1 MVKQSNVDIAYDI
14 ISANST
20 PITFA
25 ELWSK
30 LSEIN
35 GYTEAEANRKIGSFY
50 TSLLLDG
57 RFVNLGDNTWDL
69 RSRYTFDKVTLDVN
83 ECYSEDEEVEIDPE
97 ENEDEKTS
105 DDEESEDSEEEKSDY
120 EE

>member
-1 MVKQSNVDIAYDI
+1 MVKQSNVDIAFDI
-14 ISANST
+14 VSANSS

-25 ELWSK
+25 DLWAK
-30 LSEIN
+30 LCEVN
-35 GYTEAEANRKIGSFY
+35 NYTEQEAARKIGSFY

-83 ECYSEDEEVEIDPE
+83 ECYSEDEEVELDPE
-97 ENEDEKTS
+97 EIEEEKSS
-105 DDEESEDSEEEKSDY
+105 DEDSEESDEEKEDY

>member
-1 MVKQSNVDIAYDI
+1 MVKKSNVDIAYDI
-14 ISANST
+14 IST
-20 PITFA
+20 QETKITFIDLWTKFC
-25 ELWSK
+25 EL
-30 LSEIN
+30 N
-35 GYTEAEANRKIGSFY
+35 GYSESEKMNRIGSFY

-69 RSRYTFDKVTLDVN
+69 RSRYKFDKVTLDVN

-97 ENEDEKTS
+97 ENEEEKE
-105 DDEESEDSEEEKSDY
+105 DEESSEEEKQEY

>member
-14 ISANST
+14 VSANGS

-25 ELWSK
+25 DLWAK
-30 LSEIN
+30 LCEVN
-35 GYTEAEANRKIGSFY
+35 NYTEQEATRKIGSFY

-69 RSRYTFDKVTLDVN
+69 RSRYKFDKVTLDVN
-83 ECYSEDEEVEIDPE
+83 ECYSEEDEVEQDQE
-97 ENEDEKTS
+97 EKEDENDSS
-105 DDEESEDSEEEKSDY
+105 DDEASDEEKEDDY
-120 EE
+120 VE

>member
-14 ISANST
+14 VSANGS

-25 ELWSK
+25 DLWAK
-30 LSEIN
+30 LCEVN
-35 GYTEAEANRKIGSFY
+35 NYTEQEATRKIGSFY

-69 RSRYTFDKVTLDVN
+69 RSRYKFDKITLDVN
-83 ECYSEDEEVEIDPE
+83 ECYSEEDEVEQDQE
-97 ENEDEKTS
+97 EKEDENDSS
-105 DDEESEDSEEEKSDY
+105 DDEASDEEKEDDY
-120 EE
+120 VE

>member
-14 ISANST
+14 VSANGS

-25 ELWSK
+25 DLWAK
-30 LSEIN
+30 LCEVN
-35 GYTEAEANRKIGSFY
+35 NYTEQEATRKIGSFY

-83 ECYSEDEEVEIDPE
+83 ECYSDDDETEIDPE
-97 ENEDEKTS
+97 EIEESKS
-105 DDEESEDSEEEKSDY
+105 EDEESSEEEKQDY

>member
-14 ISANST
+14 VSASST
-20 PITFA
+20 PVTFA

-35 GYTEAEANRKIGSFY
+35 NYTEQEIVRKISSFY

-69 RSRYTFDKVTLDVN
+69 RSRYTFDKATLDVN
-83 ECYSEDEEVEIDPE
+83 ECYSEDEEVELDPE
-97 ENEDEKTS
+97 EI
-105 DDEESEDSEEEKSDY
+105 EEEKSSDSED
-120 EE
+120 EETEEEKEDFEE

>member
-1 MVKQSNVDIAYDI
+1 MVKQSNVDIAFDI
-14 ISANST
+14 VSANGS

-25 ELWSK
+25 DLWAK
-30 LSEIN
+30 LCEVN
-35 GYTEAEANRKIGSFY
+35 NYTEQEATRKIGSFY

-69 RSRYTFDKVTLDVN
+69 RSRYKFDKVTLDVN
-83 ECYSEDEEVEIDPE
+83 ECYSEDEDVEIDPE
-97 ENEDEKTS
+97 EIEEEKEEDES
-105 DDEESEDSEEEKSDY
+105 SEEEKQDY